1 MIKFQLPTSD
11 FTPHPDGTHEG
22 KVIGV
27 EDKGERETSFG
38 LKHKV
43 ASVIESETASMDD
56 GRPFTASLWV
66 TLSGSTKSKLYKVRT
81 ALLGRDL
88 TPEERTSFEET
99 ELIGKRVGYQVV
111 HREGREGGVF
121 ANVDQIWPSKQI
133 QPQPSQVGPEKE
145 DELLIL

>member
-11 FTPHPDGTHEG
+11 FIPHPDGTHEG
-22 KVIGV
+22 RVVGI

-43 ASVIESETASMDD
+43 AIVIESETGSMDD

-88 TPEERTSFEET
+88 TPEEQTSFEDT

-111 HREGREGGVF
+111 HRDGREGGVF
-121 ANVDQIWPSKQI
+121 ANIDQIWPLKQGA
-133 QPQPSQVGPEKE
+133 PQQNQTAET
-145 DELLIL
+145 DEPPLPF